1 MRRAAQEWQQIIQEE
16 SYAICTGE
24 CGEVF
29 RVWCGMAGVRVGE
42 AAPGPGRESRR
53 RPRVS
58 SSDDSDCAPLVSV
71 GDALER
77 DLA

>member
-1 MRRAAQEWQQIIQEE
+1 MI
-16 SYAICTGE
+16 
-24 CGEVF
+24 
-29 RVWCGMAGVRVGE
+29 RVWCVVAGVRVGE
-42 AAPGPGRESRR
+42 AANPGPGRESRR